1 MEKEESNAPT
11 PPPLPEKPGSLGKK
25 ELVITKTNKN
35 SPLSPEEQQ
44 KAFEEYLA
52 SMEKEDKDSNAPPVP
67 PPLPEKPGSFGEK
80 ELVIAKTNKN
90 RPLSPEEQQKAFEEY
105 LAAMEENELANN
117 LKNNAKASAKLKMEA
132 QEDTKVPVRVNKNR
146 PLTREEQEIAVKE
159 FMARQKAEKNKSQSL
174 SPKPVKTTSLRLPRV
189 LNRKPSKYIHY
200 SILIWIP

>member
-1 MEKEESNAPT
+1 MSARSTEEFKQQAKALEALLSSGKETEEIPSSPKSRKKKINKPLKKKKSITDPIDKLQMIHEK
-11 PPPLPEKPGSLGKK
+11 
-25 ELVITKTNKN
+25 
-35 SPLSPEEQQ
+35 SPE
-44 KAFEEYLA
+44 
-52 SMEKEDKDSNAPPVP
+52 VP
-67 PPLPEKPGSFGEK
+67 KKRSRGNSQLFVAATS
-80 ELVIAKTNKN
+80 KN
-90 RPLSPEEQQKAFEEY
+90 RPLTPEEQQKAFEEY